1 MHLSDNI
8 INEAER
14 RDFFMNVKLVELLNQ
29 LAGFRPLFLLLSLI
43 FLLAAF
49 VILVIVVI
57 EKSRAMIR
65 NKRRKKE
72 LDKDN
77 LKNLEFSKVK
87 NTRKAEILRKM
98 VVPDALDPG
107 PNSYCKVDDEGTEL
121 YIRSFT
127 IVGTPRNTI
136 FASTFAGLFDFPGCT
151 SSVFV
156 EPVAEQVSS
165 KKMDKQIMV
174 LGSEYAAASGDPN
187 RSRKIRAEYQEANTW
202 AEQLESGEIKFYKVA
217 FLFSFAAESLQQL
230 NKISDNFRS
239 KALMKNITIS
249 NAYAVQAEAYL
260 LNAPYNHLIS
270 IGSHVIKTQP
280 LKYFDMDKFSL
291 STIFNYKANIP
302 HKCKFRTFVLL

>member
-87 NTRKAEILRKM
+87 NTRKAEIL
-98 VVPDALDPG
+98 
-107 PNSYCKVDDEGTEL
+107 
-121 YIRSFT
+121 
-127 IVGTPRNTI
+127 
-136 FASTFAGLFDFPGCT
+136 
-151 SSVFV
+151 
-156 EPVAEQVSS
+156 
-165 KKMDKQIMV
+165 
-174 LGSEYAAASGDPN
+174 SE
-187 RSRKIRAEYQEANTW
+187 I
-202 AEQLESGEIKFYKVA
+202 
-217 FLFSFAAESLQQL
+217 
-230 NKISDNFRS
+230 
-239 KALMKNITIS
+239 
-249 NAYAVQAEAYL
+249 
-260 LNAPYNHLIS
+260 
-270 IGSHVIKTQP
+270 
-280 LKYFDMDKFSL
+280 
-291 STIFNYKANIP
+291 
-302 HKCKFRTFVLL
+302 